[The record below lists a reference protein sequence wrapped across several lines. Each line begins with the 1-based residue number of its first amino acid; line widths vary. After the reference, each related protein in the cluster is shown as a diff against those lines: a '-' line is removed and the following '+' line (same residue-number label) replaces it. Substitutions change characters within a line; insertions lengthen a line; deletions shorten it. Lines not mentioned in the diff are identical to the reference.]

1 MTSPMTETM
10 ADKSPA
16 QMFVHLHVH
25 TEYSLVDGLIE
36 VPALVDAVREAGM
49 PAVAVTDHT
58 NVFAAVKFYQA
69 AERAGIKPLLG
80 AEVWLHRSEAGMPRA
95 RVVLLCMDREG
106 FRQLSILLT
115 RSYREGQVQGIPHVA
130 FEWLQQGGSSRLIA
144 LSAGLQGEV
153 GQLLLEGQTA
163 QAERAARD
171 WADCFPD
178 RFYLEISRTGRTG
191 EEDLLV
197 ATVALADRL
206 AMPLV
211 ATNDVRFLSASD
223 FDAHEARVCIHE
235 GRTLA
240 DPRRPRAYTAQQ
252 YLRSAEEMLALFADL
267 PDALANTVEI
277 ARRCNAEL
285 EFGRYH
291 LPNFP
296 VPADLSVEALLARD
310 ARTGLA
316 LRLAEPRDERAPQRE
331 ASVYEARLAL
341 ELDVITKMGFAGYFL
356 IVADFIQWAKRNEIP
371 VGPGRGSGAGSLV
384 AYVLGITEL
393 DPLDYDLL
401 FERFLNPER
410 ISMPDF
416 DVDFCMDRRDEVIDY
431 VNDRYG
437 RDKVSQIITYG
448 TMAAKAVLRD
458 VGRVLGFPYG
468 FVDQVAKLV
477 PFDPNMTL
485 ARALDEEPQLK
496 TRYRDEEDV
505 RAMVDLGLALE
516 GLSRNAGK
524 HAGGIVIAPQ
534 PLTEFMPLYCE
545 EGSDTAVSQFDMSDV
560 EAVGLVKFD
569 FLGLRTLTII
579 DWTVREVNQ
588 RAANNG
594 QPALDIARLPLHDAP
609 TYALVQAAQTT
620 AVFQLESRGMK
631 ELIKRLKPD
640 TFEDLIALVALFRPG
655 PLQSGMVDDF
665 IDRKHGRAA
674 VKYPHPELED
684 ILKPTYGVILYQEQV
699 MQIAQVL
706 AGYSL
711 GAADLLRR
719 AMGKKKP
726 EEMARQRETFVGGA
740 TGRGID
746 GELAAQIFDLMEK
759 FAGYGFNKS
768 HSAAYALL
776 AYQTAWLKAHHPAA
790 FMAAVLSA
798 DMDSTD
804 KVVRLIEE
812 CRQMGLTVEPPALNT
827 CAYRFTV
834 ADERTIRYGLG
845 AIKGVGEAALSALVE
860 EREARGPY
868 RDLFELCARGDARK
882 LNRRVLEALIKAGA
896 LDCLGARRRALMTV
910 LEQAMQAAEQAARA
924 AAVGQVDLFGGG
936 AVAAPE
942 GLEADTWRRALA
954 LEEWAQ
960 PQLLN
965 WEKETLGLYL
975 SGHPMDRYRDEL
987 RALGVLPLADL
998 RPGRRR
1004 AAGLIV
1010 ALRFTRS
1017 RRGRMAILTLD
1028 DHSARVEVTVY
1039 NETLEACIDKLAAD
1053 RLVIIDGEVSI
1064 DDFSGEPALN
1074 AQAILQLDEA
1084 RQRHARTVL
1093 ITLQAGRDEG
1103 VAETLHTALR
1113 ACGPGGCAVAV
1124 DYHAPQA
1131 RARLR
1136 LGDDWRVLVNE
1147 ALLEQL
1153 RGVVGEHAVRVEY

>member
-1 MTSPMTETM
+1 M
-10 ADKSPA
+10 ASEGAVSPA
-16 QMFVHLHVH
+16 FVHLHVH

-36 VPALVDAVREAGM
+36 VPDLVEAVRNAGM
-49 PAVAVTDHT
+49 PAVALTDQT

-69 AERAGIKPLLG
+69 AEQAGIKPLLG
-80 AEVWLHRSEAGMPRA
+80 AEIWVHRAAAGMPRS
-95 RVVLLCMDREG
+95 RVVLLCLDREG
-106 FRQLSILLT
+106 FRQLSVILT
-115 RSYREGQVQGIPHVA
+115 RSYREGQIQGIPHVD
-130 FEWLQQGGSSRLIA
+130 FEWLADGRSAHLLA
-144 LSAGLQGEV
+144 LSAGIHGES
-153 GQLLLEGQTA
+153 GQLLVEGQTA
-163 QAERAARD
+163 QAERSARD
-171 WADCFPD
+171 WAACFPE
-178 RFYLEISRTGRTG
+178 RFYVEISRTGRAG
-191 EEDLLV
+191 EDIHV
-197 ATVALADRL
+197 PAAVALADRL
-206 AMPLV
+206 GLPLV
-211 ATNDVRFLSASD
+211 ATNDLRFLSAED

-240 DPRRPRAYTAQQ
+240 DPRRPRNYTPQQ
-252 YLRSAEEMLALFADL
+252 FLRSASEMQALFADL
-267 PDALANTVEI
+267 PDALQNTVEI
-277 ARRCNAEL
+277 ARRCNVEF

-296 VPADLSVEALLARD
+296 VPEDLSVEALLECD
-310 ARTGLA
+310 AREGLA
-316 LRLAEPRDERAPQRE
+316 KRLAEPRDARAPARDPVGY
-331 ASVYEARLAL
+331 AARLEL
-341 ELDVITKMGFAGYFL
+341 ELSVIIKMGFAGYFL

-410 ISMPDF
+410 VSMPDF
-416 DVDFCMDRRDEVIDY
+416 DVDFCMDRRDEVIEY
-431 VNDRYG
+431 VNNRYG

-468 FVDQVAKLV
+468 FVDQIAKLV

-485 ARALDEEPQLK
+485 PRALEEEPQLK
-496 TRYRDEEDV
+496 ARYRDEEDV
-505 RAMVDLGLALE
+505 RAIVDLGLALE

-560 EAVGLVKFD
+560 ESVGLVKFD

-579 DWTVREVNQ
+579 DWTVREVNA
-588 RAANNG
+588 RAAVAG
-594 QPALDIARLPLHDAP
+594 QSGLDIAHLPLHDAP
-609 TYALVQAAQTT
+609 TYTLVQAAQTT

-640 TFEDLIALVALFRPG
+640 TFEDMIALVALFRPG

-665 IDRKHGRAA
+665 IDRKHGRAV

-740 TGRGID
+740 TTRGID

-798 DMDSTD
+798 DMDTTD

-812 CRQMGLTVEPPALNT
+812 CRQMGLTVEPPGLNT

-860 EREARGPY
+860 EREAHGPY
-868 RDLFELCARGDARK
+868 TDLFELCRRSDARK

-896 LDCLGARRRALMTV
+896 LDCLGAPRRGLMTV
-910 LEQAMQAAEQAARA
+910 LEQALLAAEQAARA
-924 AAVGQVDLFGGG
+924 AALGQEDLFGGNT
-936 AVAAPE
+936 AATPDP
-942 GLEADTWRRALA
+942 LEAETWSKARA

-975 SGHPMDRYRDEL
+975 SGHPIDRYRDEL
-987 RALGVLPLADL
+987 RAIGVLPLAEL

-1028 DHSARVEVTVY
+1028 DHTARVEVTVY
-1039 NETLEACIDKLAAD
+1039 NETLEAAVDKLAAD

-1064 DDFSGEPALN
+1064 DDFSGDPSLN
-1074 AQAILQLDEA
+1074 AQSIMHLDEA
-1084 RQRHARTVL
+1084 RQRHARSLL
-1093 ITLQAGRDEG
+1093 ITLEG
-1103 VAETLHTALR
+1103 SGVEGMVESLQTALR
-1113 ACGPGGCAVAV
+1113 AYGQGSCPVAV
-1124 DYHAPQA
+1124 NYRTPQA
-1131 RARLR
+1131 SARLR
-1136 LGDDWRVLVNE
+1136 LADDWRVQINE
-1147 ALLEQL
+1147 ALLDQL
-1153 RGVVGEHAVRVEY
+1153 RGFIGEDAVRVEY